1 MFLGLDFG
9 TSGIKAVLVDEQG
22 AVLGQNAATL
32 TVSRPHD
39 LWSEQ
44 APDAWIS
51 AMDEAVLGLDA
62 ALRARVQGIG
72 LAGQMHG
79 ATLLGADDKPLRP
92 AILWNDGRSHAECL
106 EIEAAEPDSRAI
118 TGNIVMPGF
127 TAPKLAW
134 VRKHEPEI
142 FAATRSVL
150 LPKDYARLVLT
161 GDKATDMSDAAGTLW
176 LDVAA
181 RRWSPAMLAATG
193 LDESQM
199 PRLYEGPEVTGML
212 REEIARHWGM
222 ERVRVVAGAGDNAG
236 GALGVGVIGDGQGM
250 LSLGTSGVIFVAND
264 TFRPNPASAVHAFCH
279 ALPGMWHQM
288 SVHLSAASCIDWA
301 AKAFG
306 AIDASEFFI
315 KAAQVAPGTGSELF
329 LPYLSGERT
338 PHNDPHA
345 RGAFLGLSHET
356 DTPRLA
362 AAVLEGVAL
371 ALADG
376 IAVLR
381 DSGTR
386 ISDLSVI
393 GGGSRSLHWGK
404 ILASALDVR
413 LLYLDGGEVG
423 PALGAARLAQIGVT
437 GDDAAAICT
446 RPAVRAVIEPD
457 PDLVARLAVKQATFR
472 HAYRALRSVQEEA

>member
-150 LPKDYARLVLT
+150 ARNTNTLFSHLGMDAYREQVKSSHAAIDSAVFTT
-161 GDKATDMSDAAGTLW
+161 GVMEAMRAFFKHNRELFERADKVVGEISTMMLAMYRKFGGEFGLKLAAPAQFSMQRYLREIDRVEASFDKRFGAMSMITEYKRGLATRFFGVVASRIQTAFEVANRDAEAWLKAVMNPLELQIKERQQQLRRRLDSIKRIHEATDTLEDRVQELRESEKAMTGQVIA
-176 LDVAA
+176 LDHL
-181 RRWSPAMLAATG
+181 RQEIETMLAQEMMTAVDGATG
-193 LDESQM
+193 FD
-199 PRLYEGPEVTGML
+199 
-212 REEIARHWGM
+212 
-222 ERVRVVAGAGDNAG
+222 
-236 GALGVGVIGDGQGM
+236 
-250 LSLGTSGVIFVAND
+250 LSL
-264 TFRPNPASAVHAFCH
+264 
-279 ALPGMWHQM
+279 
-288 SVHLSAASCIDWA
+288 
-301 AKAFG
+301 
-306 AIDASEFFI
+306 
-315 KAAQVAPGTGSELF
+315 
-329 LPYLSGERT
+329 
-338 PHNDPHA
+338 
-345 RGAFLGLSHET
+345 
-356 DTPRLA
+356 
-362 AAVLEGVAL
+362 
-371 ALADG
+371 
-376 IAVLR
+376 
-381 DSGTR
+381 
-386 ISDLSVI
+386 
-393 GGGSRSLHWGK
+393 
-404 ILASALDVR
+404 
-413 LLYLDGGEVG
+413 
-423 PALGAARLAQIGVT
+423 
-437 GDDAAAICT
+437 
-446 RPAVRAVIEPD
+446 
-457 PDLVARLAVKQATFR
+457 
-472 HAYRALRSVQEEA
+472 